1 MSCGALTPGE
11 HSPQGLQS
19 STPSYTDV
27 VHTCRLREEFD
38 LYGLYKE
45 GDIILGGMF
54 EIHFITVYPELSFTA
69 KPEPLSCERFDFA
82 GFQWA
87 QTMAFAIEEINRD
100 PALLPNITLGYRLYD
115 NCVKLAVAFRAATA
129 LISGEDDSVTDYSCT
144 GTPPVLAIVGDPG
157 STHSIAMSRMLGLF
171 GVPMVSYYATCSCLS
186 NRKEFPSF
194 FRTIPSDTF
203 QVKAMVQILRHYGW
217 TWIGVIVSNDD
228 YGLYAAKTFIEEV
241 NKFGCIAFS
250 EILPRNNDK
259 SEILKIIM
267 TIKQSTAK
275 VIVVFSTEAYLIPL
289 AEEIVRQEIRGR
301 QWIASEAWTASPV
314 FHTKELLPYLGGTIG
329 IAVRRGEV
337 PGLEQYLLQIYPVF
351 DSRNNLIKL
360 FWEKIFD
367 CKFHNEIKNR
377 NLSNLEDNKICT
389 GSEDIEKTKTS
400 YSDVSELRVSY
411 NVYKAVYALAHSLH
425 NLMSCEPGKGP
436 FQNNSCAE
444 ITTVQPWQLLH
455 YLERVNFTTHYG
467 DRVSFDENG
476 DALAIYDVMNWQRAD
491 DGSVKTVTIGL
502 FDESAPA
509 GQELT
514 LNEDKIF
521 WNFESNSPP
530 RSVCS
535 ESCQPGTRKA
545 TRKGEPLCCFDCVPC
560 AEGDISNHT
569 DSWSNPTRDQ
579 CVLKE
584 IEFLSFHE
592 ILGISLTTIS
602 ICGACISAAV
612 LAVFIHYRNTP
623 VVRANNSELSFLL
636 LFSLILCFLCSLL
649 FIGQPLHLTCMLR
662 HVVFGISFVLCI
674 SCILVKTIVV
684 IMAFRATLPDN
695 NVMKWFGAAQQRGTV
710 FVFTVIQAVI
720 CTVWLSTASP
730 VPFKNTQYQ
739 NSKIIFECYIGSI
752 TGFSFL
758 MGYIGLLASVC
769 FLLAFL
775 ARNLPDNFNEAK
787 FITFS
792 MLIFCAVWIAF
803 IPAYVSSPGKYS
815 DAVEIFAI
823 LASSF
828 GLLVAIFAP
837 KCYIILLHPE
847 KNTKKALMGR
857 AAPKN

>member
-1 MSCGALTPGE
+1 MR
-11 HSPQGLQS
+11 
-19 STPSYTDV
+19 
-27 VHTCRLREEFD
+27 TCRLREVFD

-45 GDIILGGMF
+45 GDIILGGIF
-54 EIHFITVYPELSFTA
+54 ESHFKTVYPELSFTA
-69 KPEPLSCERFDFA
+69 KPEQLSCERFDIA
-82 GFQWA
+82 GFQYA

-100 PALLPNITLGYRLYD
+100 PALLPNITLGYRLYS
-115 NCVKLAVAFRAATA
+115 NCQNLEMAHRAATA
-129 LISGEDDSVTDYSCT
+129 LISGEDESVTDYSCT
-144 GTPPVLAIVGDPG
+144 GTPPVLAIVGDPA
-157 STHSIAMSRMLGLF
+157 STHSIAISRTLGLF
-171 GVPMVSYYATCSCLS
+171 RIPMVSYYATCSCLS

-203 QVKAMVQILRHYGW
+203 QVKAMVQIFRHYGW

-228 YGLYAAKTFIEEV
+228 YGLYALKIFTEEV
-241 NKFGCIAFS
+241 NRFGCIAFT
-250 EILPRNNDK
+250 EILPLINNK
-259 SEILKIIM
+259 AEILKIVK
-267 TIKQSTAK
+267 TIRESTAK
-275 VIVVFSTEAYLIPL
+275 VIAVFPTGAYMIPL
-289 AEEIVRQEIRGR
+289 AEEIVQQKIRGR

-329 IAVRRGEV
+329 IAIRRGEV
-337 PGLEQYLLQIYPVF
+337 PGLEKYLLQIRPVF
-351 DSRNNLIKL
+351 DPRNNLIKL
-360 FWEKIFD
+360 LWETMFD
-367 CKFHNEIKNR
+367 CKFQEKGSNHNF
-377 NLSNLEDNKICT
+377 SKICT
-389 GSEDIEKTKTS
+389 GSEDIEKTKTA
-400 YSDVSELRVSY
+400 YSDVSEMRGSY
-411 NVYKAVYALAHSLH
+411 NVYKAVYALAHSLD

-436 FQNNSCAE
+436 FQNNSCAD
-444 ITTVQPWQLLH
+444 ITTVQPWQLLQ
-455 YLERVNFTTHYG
+455 YLARVNFTTHYG

-491 DGSVKTVTIGL
+491 DGSVKIVTVGL
-502 FDESAPA
+502 YDESAPA
-509 GQELT
+509 GQQLT

-521 WNFESNSPP
+521 WNFESNTPP

-560 AEGDISNHT
+560 AEGEISNHT
-569 DSWSNPTRDQ
+569 DSIECFKCPPEYWSNPSRDQ
-579 CVLKE
+579 CVLKKV
-584 IEFLSFHE
+584 EFLSYE
-592 ILGISLTTIS
+592 ETLGISLTTVS
-602 ICGACISAAV
+602 VFGAFFSTAV
-612 LAVFIHYRNTP
+612 LAVFMYYRNTP
-623 VVRANNSELSFLL
+623 IVKANNSELSFLL

-710 FVFTVIQAVI
+710 FVCTVIQAVI
-720 CTVWLSTASP
+720 CTIWLSTAPP

-739 NSKIIFECYIGSI
+739 NSKIIFECNIGSV
-752 TGFSFL
+752 TGFICL
-758 MGYIGLLASVC
+758 LGYIGLLASVC

-803 IPAYVSSPGKYS
+803 IPTYVSSPGKYS
-815 DAVEIFAI
+815 DTVEIFAI

-828 GLLVAIFAP
+828 GLLIAIFAP
-837 KCYIILLHPE
+837 KCYIIVLRPE
-847 KNTKKALMGR
+847 KNTKKTLMGR
-857 AAPKN
+857 AATKK

>member
-1 MSCGALTPGE
+1 
-11 HSPQGLQS
+11 
-19 STPSYTDV
+19 
-27 VHTCRLREEFD
+27 
-38 LYGLYKE
+38 
-45 GDIILGGMF
+45 
-54 EIHFITVYPELSFTA
+54 
-69 KPEPLSCERFDFA
+69 
-82 GFQWA
+82 
-87 QTMAFAIEEINRD
+87 MAFAIEEINRD

-115 NCVKLAVAFRAATA
+115 NCVNLAVALQAATA

-144 GTPPVLAIVGDPG
+144 GTPPVLAIVGDPS
-157 STHSIAMSRMLGLF
+157 STHSIAISRILGLF
-171 GVPMVSYYATCSCLS
+171 RVPMVSYYATCSCLS

-194 FRTIPSDTF
+194 FRTIPSDAF

-217 TWIGVIVSNDD
+217 TWVGVIASDDD
-228 YGLYAAKTFIEEV
+228 YGQSAIKSFIEEV
-241 NKFGCIAFS
+241 NKFGCIGFS
-250 EILPRNNDK
+250 ETLPRVHSK
-259 SEILKIIM
+259 PRVLQIMQII
-267 TIKQSTAK
+267 KRSSVR
-275 VIVVFSTEAYLIPL
+275 VIVVFSTGAYFVPL
-289 AEEIVRQEIRGR
+289 VEEIVFQNITNR
-301 QWIASEAWTASPV
+301 QWIASEGWSGSAVIRSEEN
-314 FHTKELLPYLGGTIG
+314 FHSFGGTMG
-329 IAVRRGEV
+329 IAIHRGEI
-337 PGLEQYLLQIYPVF
+337 PGLKEFLLQVHPVS
-351 DSRNNLIKL
+351 DPKNNFVNL
-360 FWEKIFD
+360 FWESLFD
-367 CKFHNEIKNR
+367 CKFVNLKNL
-377 NLSNLEDNKICT
+377 NSSNNGSKICT
-389 GSEDIEKTKTS
+389 GYEDIDSTETS
-400 YSDVSELRVSY
+400 YSDVSDLRGSY

-436 FQNNSCAE
+436 FQNNSCADV
-444 ITTVQPWQLLH
+444 TTVQPWQLLH
-455 YLERVNFTTHYG
+455 YLARVNFTTHYG

-476 DALAIYDVMNWQRAD
+476 DALAIYDVINWQRAN

-502 FDESAPA
+502 YDESAPA
-509 GQELT
+509 GQQLT

-521 WNFESNSPP
+521 WNFEHNSPP

-560 AEGDISNHT
+560 AEGEISNHT
-569 DSWSNPTRDQ
+569 DSTECFRCPPDYWSNPSRDQ

-584 IEFLSFHE
+584 IEFLSYEE
-592 ILGISLTTIS
+592 IMGISLTTVS
-602 ICGACISAAV
+602 VFGAFISAGV
-612 LAVFIHYRNTP
+612 LSVFIYYRNTP

-636 LFSLILCFLCSLL
+636 LLSLILCFLCSLL

-710 FVFTVIQAVI
+710 FVFTVIQALI
-720 CTVWLSTASP
+720 CIIWLSTASP
-730 VPFKNTQYQ
+730 VPFKNTQHQ
-739 NSKIIFECYIGSI
+739 NSKIIFECNIGSI

-758 MGYIGLLASVC
+758 LGYIGLLASVC
-769 FLLAFL
+769 FVLAFL

-828 GLLVAIFAP
+828 GLLIAIFTP

-847 KNTKKALMGR
+847 KNSKKALMGKSSR
-857 AAPKN
+857 NK

>member
-1 MSCGALTPGE
+1 MSSRGRQAD
-11 HSPQGLQS
+11 
-19 STPSYTDV
+19 TDV
-27 VHTCRLREEFD
+27 VPKCRIREEFD
-38 LYGLYKE
+38 LNGLYKK
-45 GDIILGGMF
+45 GDIILGGIF
-54 EIHFITVYPELSFTA
+54 EIHFITVYPELSFTS
-69 KPEPLSCERFDFA
+69 KPQQLRCERFDFA

-115 NCVKLAVAFRAATA
+115 NCVKLAVALRAATA
-129 LISGEDDSVTDYSCT
+129 LISGEDDSVTEYSCT

-157 STHSIAMSRMLGLF
+157 STHSITISRMLGLF
-171 GVPMVSYYATCSCLS
+171 RVPMVSYYATCSCLS

-203 QVKAMVQILRHYGW
+203 QVKAMVQIFKHYGW
-217 TWIGVIVSNDD
+217 TWVGVIVSNDD

-259 SEILKIIM
+259 SEILKIIR

-275 VIVVFSTEAYLIPL
+275 VIAVFSTGAYLIPL
-289 AEEIVRQEIRGR
+289 TEEIVRQEIRGR
-301 QWIASEAWTASPV
+301 QWIASEAWTVSPV

-329 IAVRRGEV
+329 IAVRRGEI
-337 PGLEQYLLQIYPVF
+337 PGLEQFLLQIRPVF
-351 DSRNNLIKL
+351 DSRNNLVKL
-360 FWEKIFD
+360 FWEKMFD
-367 CKFHNEIKNR
+367 CKFQDKTNNQ
-377 NLSNLEDNKICT
+377 NLSDIVGSKICT
-389 GSEDIEKTKTS
+389 GSEDTENTKTS
-400 YSDVSELRVSY
+400 YSDVSELRASY

-436 FQNNSCAE
+436 FQNNSCAD

-455 YLERVNFTTHYG
+455 YLSRVNFTTHYG

-491 DGSVKTVTIGL
+491 DGSVKIVTIGL

-521 WNFESNSPP
+521 WNFEYNSPP

-545 TRKGEPLCCFDCVPC
+545 TRKGEPLCCFDCILC
-560 AEGDISNHT
+560 AEGEISNQT
-569 DSWSNPTRDQ
+569 DAFECIKCPSDFWSNPSRDQ

-584 IEFLSFHE
+584 IEFLSYGE
-592 ILGISLTTIS
+592 TLGISLTTVS
-602 ICGACISAAV
+602 VFGAFISAAV
-612 LAVFIHYRNTP
+612 LAVFIYYRNTP

-636 LFSLILCFLCSLL
+636 LLSLILCFLCSLL

-710 FVFTVIQAVI
+710 FVFTVIQALI
-720 CTVWLSTASP
+720 CIIWLSTASP

-739 NSKIIFECYIGSI
+739 NSKIIFECNVGSI

-758 MGYIGLLASVC
+758 LGYIGLLASVC

-828 GLLVAIFAP
+828 GLLIAIFAP
-837 KCYIILLHPE
+837 KCYIILFHPE

-857 AAPKN
+857 AGTKN